1 MFNKVVLDGIKHSI
15 VIMSLGLVLS
25 VVPFY
30 FQTKAM
36 TENNDKN
43 LTEQSEIQNI
53 QQDRLKELEIQGAV
67 YDTEIEQ
74 IKESLERIEKK
85 IDRLIERN

>member
-1 MFNKVVLDGIKHSI
+1 MFDKVFLDRIKHSAI
-15 VIMSLGLVLS
+15 VMSFGLVLA

-36 TENNDKN
+36 TENNNED
-43 LTEQSEIQNI
+43 LTEQSEIQAV
-53 QQDRLKELEIQGAV
+53 QGERLKALEIQGAV
-67 YDTEIEQ
+67 YDAEIEQ
-74 IKESLERIEKK
+74 VKESLARIEKK